1 MLEIVEITGLSDQGE
16 SKPYLCRAE
25 DEKLYYVKGQNA
37 PSSARCREWIVG
49 SLAKAFG
56 LPVPPFCLVK
66 VSPELLVETRPEW
79 QNIGSGI
86 AFASTKQDGIQWFE
100 LGFVDS
106 VEQKL
111 RRDLVMFDWWVRN
124 QDREDNNTNLLW
136 SSVSKSLYVIDFDA
150 SFEPSFFPTFF
161 KNYHVFAKDWAEV
174 SDDCLLRVDYENR
187 FTEALAVLTEACDN
201 LPSGWM
207 NGDVSSDGQLNLD
220 TVRTLLRRCETK
232 DQIWRVE

>member
-1 MLEIVEITGLSDQGE
+1 MLEIVEITGLSDQGK

-49 SLAKAFG
+49 NLAKAFG
-56 LPVPPFCLVK
+56 LPVPPFCLVN
-66 VSPELLVETRPEW
+66 VSPELLAETRSEW
-79 QNIGSGI
+79 QNIGSGV
-86 AFASTKQDGIQWFE
+86 AFASTKEEGIQWFE

-111 RRDLVMFDWWVRN
+111 RQDLVMFDWWVRN
-124 QDREDNNTNLLW
+124 QDREENNTNLLW
-136 SSVSKSLYVIDFDA
+136 RGISKSLLVIDFDA

-161 KNYHVFAKDWAEV
+161 QSYHVFAKDWAVV
-174 SDDCLLRVDYENR
+174 SSDCLLRVDYEKR
-187 FTEALAVLTEACDN
+187 FSEALAVLELACDN

-207 NGDVSSDGQLNLD
+207 KGNISSDGELSLD
-220 TVRTLLRRCETK
+220 EVRTILKRCETK
-232 DQIWRVE
+232 DQIWSVE